1 MQSPENFNS
10 LLNSESKAEPNT
22 DLNTDLKT
30 ELNTA
35 LNTDLNPERSPEH
48 IDNALAVED
57 LHGEFDENGERI
69 THRATDP
76 RDDEPSFENAPEDDL
91 HTNHQDDSDSRGN
104 DPELET
110 PLLENVQSDEP
121 DEGQSDGDGDG
132 YPLKEDDDES
142 DEEDQIDDHD
152 YDYKTAGWTVGDL
165 IAALSKDTSQHGL
178 QCAYHLQQ
186 QFPEDV
192 ELQVAGLLHD
202 IAHGITSEA
211 RHGMVCADLV
221 RPIFGERVADLVA
234 LHVDAK
240 RYLVTVDPSY
250 RELLSPESIH
260 TLALQGST
268 MNQAEQMAFT
278 SQRHFEDAISLRRAD
293 DAAKVAGFV
302 VPGLDAWEL
311 PMRTQTRCIAKRAY
325 RRGWLKDSRKVF
337 TSASAVRDQE

>member
-121 DEGQSDGDGDG
+121 DEGQ
-132 YPLKEDDDES
+132 YEEDCEGRGQREGS
-142 DEEDQIDDHD
+142 DE
-152 YDYKTAGWTVGDL
+152 G
-165 IAALSKDTSQHGL
+165 
-178 QCAYHLQQ
+178 
-186 QFPEDV
+186 
-192 ELQVAGLLHD
+192 
-202 IAHGITSEA
+202 
-211 RHGMVCADLV
+211 
-221 RPIFGERVADLVA
+221 
-234 LHVDAK
+234 
-240 RYLVTVDPSY
+240 
-250 RELLSPESIH
+250 
-260 TLALQGST
+260 
-268 MNQAEQMAFT
+268 
-278 SQRHFEDAISLRRAD
+278 
-293 DAAKVAGFV
+293 
-302 VPGLDAWEL
+302 
-311 PMRTQTRCIAKRAY
+311 
-325 RRGWLKDSRKVF
+325 
-337 TSASAVRDQE
+337 SAVERLEASHMGILRPAKAEF